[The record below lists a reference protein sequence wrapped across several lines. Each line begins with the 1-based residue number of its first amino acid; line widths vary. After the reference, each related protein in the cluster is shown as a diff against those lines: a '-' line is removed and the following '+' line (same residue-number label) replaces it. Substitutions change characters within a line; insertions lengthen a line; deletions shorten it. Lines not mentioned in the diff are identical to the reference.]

1 MAAVERVAFLGM
13 GIMGSRMAANLG
25 RAGFEMT
32 VWNRTGAHAR
42 GHAESHGAS
51 AASTPEDA
59 AADADAV
66 VSMVVDAPEVREVL
80 LGASG
85 AAHSL
90 APGALAI
97 DMSTIGAA
105 AARELAS
112 ELSGRGI
119 QFLDAP
125 VSGSRPKA
133 EDGSLTIMA
142 GGERAAYE
150 RALPLFEA
158 MGELVVHVG
167 PAGQGQVVKV
177 LNNTLAAV
185 SAAALAEAITMAGAA
200 GVDFDAFVRVVEASS
215 GASAMLDL
223 KAAPMKRGDYEPLFR
238 LGHMLKDVRHMVAGA
253 EELGIE
259 PSVARAAER
268 LYAAAEA
275 DGHGDADFAAVIESV
290 ERS

>member
-1 MAAVERVAFLGM
+1 MATIERVAFLGM

-25 RAGFEMT
+25 RAGFQLT
-32 VWNRTGAHAR
+32 VWNRTGERAR
-42 GHAESHGAS
+42 EHAERHGAS
-51 AASTPEDA
+51 VASTPAE
-59 AADADAV
+59 AADGADAV

-80 LGASG
+80 LGEGG
-85 AAHSL
+85 AVCSL

-112 ELSGRGI
+112 ALSDGGLE
-119 QFLDAP
+119 FLDAP
-125 VSGSRPKA
+125 VSGSKPKA
-133 EDGSLTIMA
+133 EDGTLTIMA
-142 GGERAAYE
+142 GGERSAYE

-158 MGELVVHVG
+158 MGEFVVHVG

-185 SAAALAEAITMAGAA
+185 NAAALAEAITIAGAA

-215 GASAMLDL
+215 GASTMLDL
-223 KAAPMKRGDYEPLFR
+223 KAAPIHESDYEPLFR
-238 LGHMLKDVRHMVAGA
+238 LAHMLKDVRHMVAGA
-253 EELGIE
+253 QELGID

-275 DGHGDADFAAVIESV
+275 HGHGDDDFASVIESV